1 MRTRPLLLFAI
12 ILPIIAAV
20 VLLLSNGY
28 NGTAYAQKSY
38 QNALTFY
45 REGDLPAARGAIIEA
60 VNSPSATPAMR
71 LLEAEIALGL
81 FDGAGARGALNRAM
95 TQGVPASHVA
105 HLLGH
110 AYWLESAN
118 DAALQQL
125 TRRDIPLEKRSYAHR
140 IRARVLMDKGDYAG
154 AQQAFDDALQLSPKD
169 SLIWTDLARLRFVNA
184 DRKGAIEAVDVALR
198 FKPNQV
204 CALELRGQLI
214 RSQFGVVAALP
225 WFERGLQINPDD
237 LPLLEQYAL
246 TLGDAGRYR
255 DMLRQARRILKLD
268 AGNPTAFY
276 AQAVLAARAKH
287 FNLASRLLAR
297 AGPAYAERPSGL
309 LLAGVT
315 EYAQGN
321 FNLATDHLQR
331 LLALQPDN
339 ARVRQ
344 LLAQAMYRTGDPL
357 DALDMIKPIA
367 IRGDADSYSLM
378 IAARAFEA
386 SDATDNSFAP
396 LNDAAVSAIRAAQPL
411 AASTTLEAAGAEAER
426 TPDNARVLLP
436 YIRLLLA
443 NGQGDAALGH
453 ARRLQANNPGVPDAH
468 LLVGDVLAF
477 QGDYAAAIQAYQQ
490 TRQISFTE
498 AVMLRLV
505 DAQSRVGN
513 NADASATLAAFLAYN
528 PDNLSALRLA
538 GYRALDARQWT
549 PAIYSLEKVVAR
561 SGYNDP
567 ILLINLARSYA
578 GAGQK
583 PKAIEL
589 ASIAYRIM
597 PSNMMVTR
605 HYGHIL
611 LASGQKPKAAREL
624 LAKAAAMAP
633 NDVEIRREL
642 KTAETAYRKSVQSK

>member
-1 MRTRPLLLFAI
+1 VQKRPLFLFAI
-12 ILPIIAAV
+12 ILPVIAAV
-20 VLLLSNGY
+20 ILLLSNGY
-28 NGTAYAQKSY
+28 TGPAFAQKSY

-45 REGDLPAARGAIIEA
+45 REGNLPAARGAIIEA
-60 VNSPSATPAMR
+60 VNSPSVTPPMR

-81 FDGAGARGALNRAM
+81 FDGAGARGALARAM
-95 TQGVPASHVA
+95 AQGVPANQVA

-110 AYWLESAN
+110 AYWLEGEN
-118 DAALQQL
+118 DAALRQL
-125 TRRDIPLEKRSYAHR
+125 TRQDIPAEKRSYAHR
-140 IRARVLMDKGDYAG
+140 IRARVLIDKGDYAA
-154 AQQAFDDALQLSPKD
+154 AQQAFDAALQLSPKD

-184 DRKGAIEAVDVALR
+184 DRRGAIEAVDVALR
-198 FKPNQV
+198 FDPNQV
-204 CALELRGQLI
+204 RALELRGQLI
-214 RSQFGVVAALP
+214 RNQFGVVAALP

-237 LPLLEQYAL
+237 LALLEQYAL

-321 FNLATDHLQR
+321 FNLATDHLLR

-344 LLAQAMYRTGDPL
+344 LLAQAMYRAGDPL

-367 IRGDADSYSLM
+367 IRDDADSYSLT

-386 SDATDNSFAP
+386 SDATENSFAP
-396 LNDAAVSAIRAAQPL
+396 LNDASFSVVRAAQPL
-411 AASTTLEAAGAEAER
+411 AASTTLEAAAAEAER
-426 TPDNARVLLP
+426 TPDNARILLP

-468 LLVGDVLAF
+468 LIVGDVLAF
-477 QGDYAAAIQAYQQ
+477 RGEYPAAIQAYQQ

-498 AVMLRLV
+498 PVMIRLV

-561 SGYNDP
+561 NGYNDP
-567 ILLINLARSYA
+567 ILLINLARAYA
-578 GAGQK
+578 GAGRK
-583 PKAIEL
+583 GKAVEV

-597 PSNMMVTR
+597 PSNALVTR
-605 HYGHIL
+605 HYGGIL
-611 LASGQKPKAAREL
+611 LASGKKPKAAREM
-624 LAKAAAMAP
+624 LAKAAAMVP
-633 NDVEIRREL
+633 NDLEILRDL
-642 KTAETAYRKSVQSK
+642 KKAETAYGKSIQGE